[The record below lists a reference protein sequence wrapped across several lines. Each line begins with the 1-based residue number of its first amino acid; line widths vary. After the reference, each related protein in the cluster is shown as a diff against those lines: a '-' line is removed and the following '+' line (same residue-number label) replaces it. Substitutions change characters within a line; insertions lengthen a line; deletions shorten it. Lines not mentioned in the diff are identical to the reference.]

1 MKRFE
6 RFAVQHPFPLI
17 ALIAILCGLL
27 VGCNTAPPPTPA
39 EARNPAPTPTPAP
52 TATVPPTATP
62 EPESPFAF
70 RSECTHANY
79 RIYVSLPPSYDPAG
93 SERYP
98 VIYLLD
104 GDWYFDGS
112 HWRMEG
118 DGVAGIVAGL
128 GAGGAIPESILVGI
142 GYEEGNGRDTDF
154 LWYPDRFYR
163 FLTEELMP
171 LMEEEYR
178 ADLSAGGTLMGHS
191 DGGYFTMYALF
202 QHTGEDDAPFNRFV
216 AVSGDYTKNNSDLFT
231 EELRLYR
238 RLEEIGQ
245 LDVALYMTV
254 GGREEAR
261 FVTSNQQIAERLES
275 RGYDRFRFQSE
286 PYPALTHANIIRP
299 AVVNGLHWVFGE

>member
-1 MKRFE
+1 MK
-6 RFAVQHPFPLI
+6 VSWI
-17 ALIAILCGLL
+17 SVSIVILGVSL
-27 VGCNTAPPPTPA
+27 VGCSADPA
-39 EARNPAPTPTPAP
+39 SPAPTVTVAPAPLATLAP
-52 TATVPPTATP
+52 TATASPTPIPP
-62 EPESPFAF
+62 PESPFAL

-79 RIYVSLPPSYDPAG
+79 RIYVSLPASYESSG

-104 GDWYFDGS
+104 ADWYFDGS
-112 HWRMEG
+112 HWRLEG

-128 GAGGAIPESILVGI
+128 GDGGSIPESILVGI

-154 LWYPDRFYR
+154 LWYPDLFYR
-163 FLTEELMP
+163 FLTQELIP
-171 LMEEEYR
+171 LVEEEYL
-178 ADLSAGGTLMGHS
+178 ADTAAGGTLIGHS

-202 QHTGEDDAPFNRFV
+202 QYTGEDKPPFTRFV
-216 AVSGDYTKNNSDLFT
+216 AISGDYTKNNADLFT

-238 RLEEIGQ
+238 RLEDQGE

-261 FVTSNQQIAERLES
+261 FITSNQQLAERLEG
-275 RGYDRFRFQSE
+275 RGYDRFRFRSE

-299 AVVNGLHWVFGE
+299 AAVNGLRWVFDE